1 MGPTIRP
8 IPIPATQSQV
18 RSGAQTAIAVAS
30 ISVISVNMMV
40 FFPPIF
46 SSRKPNA
53 NAPVSLEN
61 A

>member
-1 MGPTIRP
+1 
-8 IPIPATQSQV
+8 
-18 RSGAQTAIAVAS
+18 
-30 ISVISVNMMV
+30 VISVNMMV